1 MGVAIVWS
9 GMTWTRSRW
18 SWRRWLRAS
27 SLSVVALFVI
37 YVRAVPLPS
46 LESRMEP
53 PGTVVLD
60 ANGTVLRRD
69 AREGLRIA
77 VDLEQVAP
85 LAVEATLSAEDQRFG
100 THPGV
105 DPLAIGRAITTV
117 FSEPS
122 GASTIQQQLAR
133 RLYLEDGQPL
143 AIRKPREM
151 LLALR
156 IDARNSDDEILEA
169 YLNAIYYGR
178 GAYGI
183 EAAARVFFGVSAGNL
198 NLAQAAFLAGLP
210 QLPSELDPADDPT
223 AANARQRYVLDRMAA
238 EGHISRGMAE
248 AAASEPLGLL
258 PELAPSIAPHFVDFA
273 LAELS
278 SVRPELAGKP
288 GLVIETTL
296 DSALQQDAE
305 RIVELHI
312 AELERYHVTNGAV
325 VVLEART
332 GRILTM
338 VGTADRSGEHGAIN
352 MALAPRQPGS
362 ALKPFLYAAALEQGY
377 TAASPLLDVPTTFAT
392 NAGNYAPANY
402 DRRFHGVVTLRT
414 ALASSYN
421 VPAVRTLEDIGLQS
435 FLDMAHRVGLRT
447 LTDTERY
454 GLSLTLGGGEVRLLD
469 LATAYGTLANGG
481 SRIEPYA
488 IERVRDTTGRVLY
501 ERPAPRR
508 QRAMAEP
515 HAWLITDILRDPVAR
530 IPGFGERSPI
540 ESAVGAAVK
549 TGTTTGFRDNWTAGH
564 TPERV
569 VAAWVGNADNR
580 PMDGISGV
588 AGAGPIWRD
597 IIELASASTALA
609 WPPPP
614 ESLVRGSVC
623 APTGLLPG
631 ADCRAPGAEWFV
643 RGTEPTETERYFVR
657 GTDGALRI
665 SPPPEARPWAVDAG
679 FLLASAEPEGAGGF
693 AIVQPARDSVLF
705 LAPELADQ
713 HVLLRAR
720 VPAGA
725 ISVEFRINGA
735 LAGDAAGTDGTLV
748 WRLEPGR
755 HEVEAVAILM
765 SGERLTATSRYE
777 VRER

>member
-1 MGVAIVWS
+1 MAG
-9 GMTWTRSRW
+9 
-18 SWRRWLRAS
+18 
-27 SLSVVALFVI
+27 SLALLALFVI
-37 YVRAVPLPS
+37 YVRAAPLPS
-46 LESRMEP
+46 LESSMDP

-60 ANGTVLRRD
+60 ANGTVLQRD
-69 AREGLRIA
+69 AREGLRIP

-85 LAVEATLSAEDQRFG
+85 FAVEATIAAEDQRFG

-133 RLYLEDGQPL
+133 RLYLDEGQPL
-143 AIRKPREM
+143 LIRKPREM

-210 QLPSELDPADDPT
+210 QLPSELDPTTDAT
-223 AANARQRYVLDRMAA
+223 AANERQQYVLDRMAA
-238 EGHISRGMAE
+238 DGHISPEMAD
-248 AAASEPLGLL
+248 AAAAEPLALL
-258 PELAPSIAPHFVDFA
+258 PNLAPTIAPHFVELA
-273 LAELS
+273 LAELATL
-278 SVRPELAGKP
+278 RPDLAGKP

-296 DSALQQDAE
+296 DAALQQDSE
-305 RIVELHI
+305 RIVRVHI
-312 AELERYHVTNGAV
+312 DELERYQVTNGAV
-325 VVLEART
+325 VVLEPGT

-338 VGTADRSGEHGAIN
+338 VGAADPSGEHGAIN
-352 MALAPRQPGS
+352 MALASRQPGS
-362 ALKPFLYAAALEQGY
+362 ALKPFLYAAALERGY
-377 TAASPLLDVPTTFAT
+377 TAASPLLDVPTTFET
-392 NAGNYAPANY
+392 KAGNYAPGNY

-421 VPAVRTLEDIGLQS
+421 VPAVRTLADIGLPA
-435 FLDMAHRVGLRT
+435 FLDMAHRVGLQT

-469 LATAYGTLANGG
+469 VATAYGTLANGG
-481 SRIEPYA
+481 LRVEPYA

-501 ERPAPRR
+501 ERPAARPRR
-508 QRAMAEP
+508 ALDEA
-515 HAWLITDILRDPVAR
+515 HAWILTDILRDPAAR
-530 IPGFGERSPI
+530 TPGFGERSPI

-549 TGTTTGFRDNWTAGH
+549 TGTTTGFRDNWTAGY

-597 IIELASASTALA
+597 VIELAAEGTRLA
-609 WPPPP
+609 WPAPP
-614 ESLVRGSVC
+614 ETLVRASVC
-623 APTGLLPG
+623 EPTGLLPG
-631 ADCRAPGAEWFV
+631 PDCPGASDEWFV
-643 RGTEPTETERYFVR
+643 RGTEPREAERYYVR
-657 GTDGALRI
+657 GADGALRI
-665 SPPPEARPWAVDAG
+665 DPPAEARPWALDAG
-679 FLLASAEPEGAGGF
+679 FLLEGGHPGADGGF

-705 LAPELADQ
+705 VAPELADQ
-713 HVLLRAR
+713 QVMLRAS

-725 ISVEFRINGA
+725 TSVEFRINGE
-735 LAGDAAGTDGTLV
+735 LAGVTTGDAGTLV

-755 HEVEAVAILM
+755 HEVEAVALLAN
-765 SGERLTATSRYE
+765 GERLTATSRYE